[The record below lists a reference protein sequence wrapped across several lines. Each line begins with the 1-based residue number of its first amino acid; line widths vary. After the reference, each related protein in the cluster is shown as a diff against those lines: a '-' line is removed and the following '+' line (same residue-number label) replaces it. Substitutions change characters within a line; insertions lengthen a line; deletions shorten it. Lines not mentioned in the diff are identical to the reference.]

1 MWMHFV
7 YKQLSLSLSLY
18 VQSQHKKNEKTLLRL
33 LQGQLL
39 NERARSLRRE
49 GNGRWVEMSVAGE
62 QRPCTMDL
70 LSHVTPR
77 PLLGEAQA
85 QPPLA

>member
-1 MWMHFV
+1 
-7 YKQLSLSLSLY
+7 
-18 VQSQHKKNEKTLLRL
+18 
-33 LQGQLL
+33 
-39 NERARSLRRE
+39 
-49 GNGRWVEMSVAGE
+49 MSVAGE

-85 QPPLA
+85 QPPLSLTVIKVCTAFPYRYVRFPGKDRFRIALRYQTRNPNIRYHMKP

>member
-1 MWMHFV
+1 
-7 YKQLSLSLSLY
+7 
-18 VQSQHKKNEKTLLRL
+18 
-33 LQGQLL
+33 
-39 NERARSLRRE
+39 
-49 GNGRWVEMSVAGE
+49 MSVAGE

-85 QPPLA
+85 QPPLSLTVIKVCTAFPYRYSICDFQGKTGLELLFGTKQETSTSDIT